1 MTDAAKH
8 FGGLDSLVLNSAYGA
23 KGFIRQSP
31 LQEWRQAFEVNLIGM
46 IPTLQAAFPYLDK
59 SKRGARIILV
69 SSVGSVRAGG
79 GLGAYCATKAALHS
93 FTLSLHTQLK
103 HLPKNSHVGYLFHLL
118 PQTVRREVLSV
129 LSLQNWHL
137 RHKPSRRVLE
147 VTA

>member
-1 MTDAAKH
+1 MTDAAQH

-79 GLGAYCATKAALHS
+79 GLGAYCATKAAVNSLTRYEKQLVVPGIIIS
-93 FTLSLHTQLK
+93 SYARTLAVEE
-103 HLPKNSHVGYLFHLL
+103 PNSTSIAVHVS
-118 PQTVRREVLSV
+118 E
-129 LSLQNWHL
+129 
-137 RHKPSRRVLE
+137 
-147 VTA
+147 